1 MFSLAQL
8 PTEQLVSQLKN
19 GLVLLVLGM
28 AIVFVFLTILVFT
41 TKGVSKVV
49 RKFEK
54 KKPVAQV
61 AAPAAVSAAAA
72 PAASTSEAEVALAI
86 AAAMAKSKS

>member
-1 MFSLAQL
+1 MYLLAQL
-8 PTEQLVSQLKN
+8 PKEQLAAQLVN
-19 GLVLLVLGM
+19 GLILLALGM

-54 KKPVAQV
+54 NKPAAKPAAQVAV
-61 AAPAAVSAAAA
+61 AAPATT
-72 PAASTSEAEVALAI
+72 AASNDAEIAVAI
-86 AAAMAKSKS
+86 AAAMAKSRS

>member
-61 AAPAAVSAAAA
+61 AAPAAVSATAA

>member
-61 AAPAAVSAAAA
+61 AAPAAVSTAAA